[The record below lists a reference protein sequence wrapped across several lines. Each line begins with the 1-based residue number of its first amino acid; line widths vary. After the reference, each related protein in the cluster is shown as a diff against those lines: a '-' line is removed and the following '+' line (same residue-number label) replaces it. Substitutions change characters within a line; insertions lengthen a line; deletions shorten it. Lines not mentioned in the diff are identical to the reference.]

1 MGQLINLKCEKCG
14 YETNLGV
21 GAGVTFSNLEKVIDL
36 FDNQTQEKIR
46 AAVNANGGRGW
57 TIYKEIGIC
66 EKCGKISAIAVFKM
80 ADTAGKELLYH
91 SKCACG
97 SGSIDLKDY
106 EKALSGELSINCPL
120 CGDVLVITEQGY
132 WD

>member
-1 MGQLINLKCEKCG
+1 MGQLVNLKCEKCG

-21 GAGVTFSNLEKVIDL
+21 GAGVTFNNLEKVIDL
-36 FDNQTQEKIR
+36 FEKDTQEKIR
-46 AAVNANGGRGW
+46 AAVKANGGRGW
-57 TIYKEIGIC
+57 TVSKEIGIC

-80 ADTAGKELLYH
+80 TDPSGKELLYH

-97 SGSIDLKDY
+97 SGSIDLKEY
-106 EKALSGELSINCPL
+106 EMVLSGELLITCPM
-120 CGDVLVITEQGY
+120 CGDVMVITEQGH